1 MAKKHVINQDSNT
14 SFQIKQDGST
24 WIVKEG
30 VTVDV
35 AGGYALDNALGADNV
50 EYIIEGALGG
60 DNSSMWRGMNEWGK
74 NTRIEV
80 TETGLITGGT
90 GVMAMGDNLKVFN
103 DGVITGDST
112 ALDIDGRNYFI
123 RNSGLITASDIND
136 KAILINSSFANGK
149 IINEQDGI
157 IDGVVEAVSGGAVTF
172 INKGTIA
179 DVPTAAID
187 VYLSAND
194 DHFVNRGTLNG
205 TAFLGAG
212 NDVADLRNGTA
223 TGIVSGSQGNDT
235 YIVNKDDGQA
245 FEYADQGIDT
255 LKTSVNFDARM
266 GNGEIENFKAIGKTG
281 ITIIANEYDNMITG
295 NRGKNFLDGQAGDD
309 TLRGGKSADIFNFGT
324 GKDSDR
330 IMDFEDGKDVIN
342 VASWN
347 NIGDFSD
354 IQAIMSVSGDDL
366 VLAFGNDDLT
376 LRNTKISELDA
387 SDFIF

>member
-223 TGIVSGSQGNDT
+223 TGIVSGFQGNDT

>member
-255 LKTSVNFDARM
+255 LKTSVNFDART
-266 GNGEIENFKAIGKTG
+266 GNGEIENFRAIGKTG

>member
-90 GVMAMGDNLKVFN
+90 GVLAMGDNLKVFN